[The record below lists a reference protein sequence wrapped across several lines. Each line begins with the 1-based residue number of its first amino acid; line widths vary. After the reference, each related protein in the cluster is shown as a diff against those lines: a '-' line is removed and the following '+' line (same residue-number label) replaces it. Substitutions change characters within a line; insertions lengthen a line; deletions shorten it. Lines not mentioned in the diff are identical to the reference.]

1 MKMQKSKIYLVL
13 YNKETKK
20 EFKKYFD
27 SEYQRDKFLRKL
39 KYSKKIILIE
49 DPFDYE
55 LYR

>member
-1 MKMQKSKIYLVL
+1 MKMQKGKIYLVL

-20 EFKKYFD
+20 QFKKYFD

-55 LYR
+55 LYK